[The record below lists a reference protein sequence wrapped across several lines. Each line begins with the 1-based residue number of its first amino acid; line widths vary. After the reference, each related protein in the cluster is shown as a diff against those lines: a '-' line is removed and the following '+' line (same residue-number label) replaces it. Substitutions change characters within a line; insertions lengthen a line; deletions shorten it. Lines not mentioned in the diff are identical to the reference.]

1 MLDLVVANLPYLR
14 DSLRLE
20 SEYADLR
27 AEPATAVF
35 APGDG
40 LGPYRRLLAASAC
53 RLTDRGALLVQFR
66 GRVVEATCCDFD
78 DLLTDLEERALAA

>member
-1 MLDLVVANLPYLR
+1 MQTCAPSRRLPCSPR
-14 DSLRLE
+14 
-20 SEYADLR
+20 
-27 AEPATAVF
+27 ATASW
-35 APGDG
+35 
-40 LGPYRRLLAASAC
+40 PYRRLLAASAR